1 MSVGMYLVTDQKLN
15 IEQQN
20 NEEKL
25 LSLNDLTRVGDRLAI
40 ITQLEAELGL
50 NLAEI
55 DPTEKIFMQSD
66 EEKKRNFF
74 SSNFSTKT
82 T

>member
-74 SSNFSTKT
+74 SSAI
-82 T
+82 